1 MAKARP
7 LQTVPLWRNGRRERL
22 KIVCRETCPFESG
35 QGHHTHKVIVCFAKA
50 ISLADMK
57 TLLAA
62 ASALSLTASPAC
74 ADALG
79 DTIARDLP
87 GLMEI
92 YRDFHANP
100 ELSFQETRSAARLA
114 TEARKAG
121 FEVTEKVGQTGVVAV
136 MRNGAGPVVLIRA
149 DMDGLPVIEQTGLAY
164 ASKARGTSTAGVES
178 GIMHAC
184 GHDTHMTA
192 WIEVARLMAAKRKEW
207 SGTLVMIGQPAEELG
222 LGARAM
228 LADGLY
234 TRFPKPNYA
243 IAFHDSGDLA
253 GGVIGTVPGYSF
265 ANVDSVDMTVRG
277 IGGHGAYPHTTRD
290 PIVLASAIVTRL
302 QTLVSREMSPFEPS
316 VVTVGSFHA
325 GAKHNIIA
333 DEAQLQLTVRSY
345 GDAHRK
351 RLLDGIAR
359 IAKGEAIAGGMPDD
373 RMPTVLVREPHT
385 RATWNSPDFT
395 RKLNAVLIQHL
406 GPERVVETTPT
417 MAGEDFGEYGLADS
431 ENIQATILWVGARR
445 AADLE
450 KARTQGISL
459 PSLHSPHFAPE
470 ADKVIAAGAQA
481 LVVSAMALLPK
492 R

>member
-1 MAKARP
+1 
-7 LQTVPLWRNGRRERL
+7 
-22 KIVCRETCPFESG
+22 
-35 QGHHTHKVIVCFAKA
+35 
-50 ISLADMK
+50 MK
-57 TLLAA
+57 TLFAV
-62 ASALSLTASPAC
+62 ASAITLISTPAK
-74 ADALG
+74 ADAIS
-79 DTIARDLP
+79 DSIARDLP
-87 GLMEI
+87 GLMEV

-100 ELSFQETRSAARLA
+100 ELSFQEVRSAARLA
-114 TEARKAG
+114 AEARKAG
-121 FEVTEKVGQTGVVAV
+121 FEVTEKVGKTGVVAV
-136 MRNGAGPVVLIRA
+136 MRNGPGPVVLIRA

-192 WIEVARLMAAKRKEW
+192 WIEVARLMAANRQMW
-207 SGTLVMIGQPAEELG
+207 SGTLVMVGQPAEEVG

-265 ANVDSVDMTVRG
+265 ANVDSVDLTVRG
-277 IGGHGAYPHTTRD
+277 LGGHGAYPQTTKD

-325 GAKHNIIA
+325 GAKHNIIP

-345 GDAHRK
+345 GDAHRQ

-359 IAKGEAIAGGMPDD
+359 IAKGEGIAAGLPED
-373 RMPTVLVREPHT
+373 RMPTVLVRETHT
-385 RATWNSPDFT
+385 RATWNTPDFT
-395 RKLNAVLIQHL
+395 RKINAVLTQSL
-406 GPERVVETTPT
+406 GADRVVETTPT

-431 ENIQATILWVGARR
+431 ANIQATILWVGARR
-445 AADLE
+445 ADDLA
-450 KARTQGISL
+450 KARKDGTVL
-459 PSLHSPHFAPE
+459 PSLHSPFFVPE

-481 LVVSAMALLPK
+481 LVISAMALMPK
-492 R
+492 G